1 MEVDDATGQCIEEEL
16 STLPRE
22 IIGAGWRAICCMMLL
37 RTANTIR
44 RPTPDRKMEATQKL
58 VAQRWL
64 EGGGVLDFEACCEA
78 LEVDPDKALKGI
90 YAYAEDDRKRAINRR
105 ASCRNHVVF
114 GKYNATHRQ
123 SQAAG

>member
-1 MEVDDATGQCIEEEL
+1 MEVDPATAQCIEEEL

-22 IIGAGWRAICCMMLL
+22 VIGAGWRAICCMMLL

-44 RPTPDRKMEATQKL
+44 RPAPDRKMEACQKL

-64 EGGGVLDFEACCEA
+64 EGGGVLDFAACCEA
-78 LEVDPDKALKGI
+78 LDVEPDRALQGI
-90 YAYAEDDRKRAINRR
+90 YRYAEDDRRRAINRR
-105 ASCRNHVVF
+105 ASTRNHVVF
-114 GKYNATHRQ
+114 GKYHAAHRQ

>member
-1 MEVDDATGQCIEEEL
+1 MVDQATAQCIEEEL

-22 IIGAGWRAICCMMLL
+22 VIGAGWKAICCMVML

-44 RPTPDRKMEATQKL
+44 RPAPDRKMEACQKL

-64 EGGGVLDFEACCEA
+64 EGGGILDFPACCEA
-78 LEVDPDKALKGI
+78 LDVEPEQALRGI
-90 YAYAEDDRKRAINRR
+90 LRYAEDDRVRAINRR
-105 ASCRNHVVF
+105 ASPRNHIVF
-114 GKYNATHRQ
+114 GKYHAAHRQ